1 MWSALRGTLD
11 RIRAWR
17 PRPHSR
23 LSRALLPTLGLLVTS
38 GLLYAQS
45 KPPAIEDPLKGG
57 NPNQKVVRELNMLER
72 AIDEELVDSRSALVD
87 HGRNA
92 NAIYI
97 PGQGVVI
104 AVSFGLVGWELGMVK
119 LTNWDGDWDDVQY
132 YDWMDDDDDYDKNK
146 DKDDDHLTRKEIR
159 ERIKKRQAKR
169 YVEVKK
175 ELIEVLAENSDLLD
189 SVPATEW
196 VTVAARPR
204 DMSWGDAKIG
214 SVVLRV
220 KRQDITD
227 RGEGRITAEALQ
239 KKVTVEEYR

>member
-1 MWSALRGTLD
+1 MRSALSGTLD
-11 RIRAWR
+11 RIRSWR
-17 PRPHSR
+17 PRPNSKF
-23 LSRALLPTLGLLVTS
+23 SRALLPALGLLVTS
-38 GLLYAQS
+38 GFLYAQT
-45 KPPAIEDPLKGG
+45 KPPTVEDPLKGS
-57 NPNQKVVRELNMLER
+57 NPNQKIVRELNMLER

-104 AVSFGLVGWELGMVK
+104 AVSFGLVGWDLGMVK
-119 LTNWDGDWDDVQY
+119 LTHWDGDWDDVQY
-132 YDWMDDDDDYDKNK
+132 YDWMGDDDDYDKDK
-146 DKDDDHLTRKEIR
+146 DKDDDHLSRKEIR

-169 YVEVKK
+169 YVEVKQ
-175 ELIEVLAENSDLLD
+175 ELIEVLAENADLLG
-189 SVPATEW
+189 SVPAQEW

-214 SVVLRV
+214 SVLLRL

-227 RGEGRITAEALQ
+227 RSEGRLTAEAYR